1 MLVGY
6 GRVSTVDQNPGLQIT
21 ALEAA
26 GCERLFVDKASGTKT
41 EKDRPELA
49 KVLAYL
55 NRGDVLVVWRL
66 DRFGRSFNHLV
77 QMIQQLQDRGIGF
90 KSLTETFID
99 TTSEQGLLLLR
110 IFAAIA
116 QYERSMMLERTNA
129 GIAEARL
136 NGVKFGAPRTI
147 DEALVDQGLTL
158 YARGVSVSEI
168 LLQTGLVKQTFYKY
182 LNERGVSKRGRAD
195 KPKDAGAEDRR
206 HGVDR
211 AQAGA

>member
-21 ALEAA
+21 ALE
-26 GCERLFVDKASGTKT
+26 ASGTKT

-110 IFAAIA
+110 I
-116 QYERSMMLERTNA
+116 
-129 GIAEARL
+129 
-136 NGVKFGAPRTI
+136 
-147 DEALVDQGLTL
+147 
-158 YARGVSVSEI
+158 
-168 LLQTGLVKQTFYKY
+168 
-182 LNERGVSKRGRAD
+182 
-195 KPKDAGAEDRR
+195 
-206 HGVDR
+206 
-211 AQAGA
+211 